1 MVSMKIFVAND
12 PTPISYINRKGPA
25 APQAAPQAAPLAFA
39 AITKLLS
46 LD

>member
-25 APQAAPQAAPLAFA
+25 GLVARAAPLAFA

-46 LD
+46 HD

>member
-25 APQAAPQAAPLAFA
+25 AAPQAAPLAFA